1 MTLFHLRTAWLF
13 LGILFISFSSFGQQS
28 RSAKGRVVDVKG
40 IPLIGVTVSNQNKS
54 VNTSTDSMG
63 NFLISP
69 IFKDELLLFSMIGHV
84 VVEQAAVLDK
94 PMVITLL
101 SNSQMLDDV
110 VIIGYGTTTKRD
122 LTGAVGQANLTDMRK
137 APVANFE
144 EALAGRVTGVQVSSN
159 DGQPGAE
166 LKIVIRGNNSVT
178 QDNSPLYVVDGFPV
192 ETSVGNM
199 INPEEIAS
207 LEVLKDASATAIY
220 GARGANGV
228 VLITTKKGKV
238 GAPVINYSGWVGLNQ
253 VIKKQEVLDPY
264 EFVKYQ
270 LEQNPVLYTGIYLKE
285 GKKLDDYRDMEGIN
299 WQDKIFRNAVTH
311 NHTIAMRGGSELT
324 RYAISGSALDQDGI
338 ILNSGFNKYQGRIVL
353 DQTINTK
360 FKAGINLN
368 YTAYKRYGTVVSE
381 SQVSPTASLMYGI
394 WGFRPVTGSDLA
406 DASLI
411 DDLFDPDMDPSAG
424 TDLRINPYLAV
435 QNEYNP
441 LFSTN
446 LTANGY
452 LEYKLAKT
460 LTWRTTGGYTRINQ
474 RREVFFNS
482 RSRGGHPYTNNK
494 VNGSIWNNEITNLL
508 NENTLSYDKKFKG
521 GHRLSAVA
529 GFTLQDI
536 RNYTN
541 GFSSILVPNEAL
553 GIKGLD
559 EGQVTTAPIT
569 DQANG
574 LVSYLGRV
582 DYNYRSRY
590 LLTLSFRSDG
600 SSKFP
605 KANRWAY
612 FPSGS
617 FAWRLK
623 EENFL
628 KSLTVINDAKIRVG
642 IGSTGNNRVS
652 DYASLSA
659 LQMNPASGYSIGNS
673 AGQGMVPTNLGN
685 PNLKWET
692 TVQTNVGLDVSLFK
706 NRVSLTT
713 DYYHKE
719 TRDLLLNA
727 TLAPSMGFLTGFKN
741 IGRVSNSGIEFTLET
756 KNVQTP
762 NFSWNSSFNIAFNK
776 NKVLELNE
784 GEPSLATR
792 VTWGNFNN
800 AYPYIAIPGQ
810 PIALFYGYLFDGV
823 YQYADFDEAN
833 GSYILKTGVPNN
845 GVPRANIEPGDIRF
859 KDINGDGQVD
869 NYDLTIIGNPNP
881 KHIGGFNNNF
891 IYKNFDL
898 NVFLQWSYGG
908 DILNANRIEFEGGDP
923 VARGFL
929 NMFASFADRW
939 TPENQT
945 NDLYRVG
952 GQGPAVYSS
961 RTIEDGSYLRLKTVS
976 LGYTFDAKQLKRIR
990 MSSIRVYMAA
1000 QNLITWTNYSGLDP
1014 EVNTRPGAL
1023 TPSFDWS
1030 AYPRPRTVTLGLDL
1044 NF

>member
-1 MTLFHLRTAWLF
+1 MTLFHLRAALLF
-13 LGILFISFSSFGQQS
+13 LATLYLSLSTFGQQS
-28 RSAKGRVVDVKG
+28 LSVKGRVLDAAGV
-40 IPLIGVTVSNQNKS
+40 PLVGATVSNQNKS
-54 VNTSTDSMG
+54 VTTSTDASG
-63 NFLISP
+63 NFSISSTSEG
-69 IFKDELLLFSMIGHV
+69 DSLLFSMIGYLPV
-84 VVEQAAVLDK
+84 KRAAVFRQ
-94 PMVITLL
+94 PMEIKLL
-101 SNSQMLDDV
+101 QSEQMLDDV
-110 VIIGYGTTTKRD
+110 VVIGYGTTTKRD

-144 EALAGRVTGVQVSSN
+144 EALAGRVAGVQVSSN

-166 LKIVIRGNNSVT
+166 LSIVIRGNNSVT

-192 ETSVGNM
+192 ETSVGNT
-199 INPEEIAS
+199 INPEEIES

-238 GAPVINYSGWVGLNQ
+238 GAPVINYNGWVGLNQ
-253 VIKKQEVLDPY
+253 VIKRQEVLSPY

-270 LEQNPVLYTGIYLKE
+270 LEQNPTLYSKIYLKE
-285 GKKLDDYRDMEGIN
+285 GKTLEDYRNMEGIN
-299 WQDKIFRNAVTH
+299 WQDKVFRDAITH
-311 NHTIAMRGGSELT
+311 NHTLAMRGGSDRT

-338 ILNSGFNKYQGRIVL
+338 ILNSGFNKYQGRVVL
-353 DQTINTK
+353 DQTVNAK
-360 FKAGINLN
+360 LKVGINLN
-368 YTAYKRYGTVVSE
+368 YTAYKRYGTVASE
-381 SQVSPTASLMYGI
+381 SQASPTASLLYGI
-394 WGFRPVTGSDLA
+394 WGYRPVTGDPLA

-424 TDLRINPYLAV
+424 TDLRINPYLSV

-441 LFSTN
+441 LFSNN
-446 LTANGY
+446 LVANGY
-452 LEYKLAKT
+452 LEYKWGKT
-460 LTWRTTGGYTRINQ
+460 LTFRTTAGYTRTNQ

-482 RSRGGHPYTNNK
+482 RSRAGHPFSNNK
-494 VNGSIWNNEITNLL
+494 VNGSIWNNEVTNLL
-508 NENTLSYDKKFKG
+508 NENTLSYDRKFKG
-521 GHRLSAVA
+521 GHRLKAVV
-529 GFTLQDI
+529 GFTVQDI

-541 GFSSILVPNEAL
+541 GFTSILIPNEAL

-559 EGQVTTAPIT
+559 EGQITTAPVT
-569 DQANG
+569 DASNG
-574 LVSYLGRV
+574 LMSYLGRV

-605 KANRWAY
+605 KSNRWAY

-628 KSLTVINDAKIRVG
+628 KSITAVSDAKVRVG

-652 DYASLSA
+652 DYAALSA

-692 TVQTNVGLDVSLFK
+692 TVQTNVGLDISLLK
-706 NRVSLTT
+706 NRISLTT

-776 NKVLELNE
+776 NKVLELND

-823 YQYADFDEAN
+823 YQYSDFDLVN
-833 GSYILKTGVPNN
+833 GSYLLKPGQPNN
-845 GVPRANIEPGDIRF
+845 GVPRANIKPGDIRF

-891 IYKNFDL
+891 SYKNFDL

-961 RTIEDGSYLRLKTVS
+961 RTIEDGSYLRLKTLS
-976 LGYTFDAKQLKRIR
+976 LGYTFNAKQLKRLR

-1000 QNLITWTNYSGLDP
+1000 QNLVTWTKYSGLDP

-1030 AYPRPRTVTLGLDL
+1030 AYPRPRTVTFGLDL